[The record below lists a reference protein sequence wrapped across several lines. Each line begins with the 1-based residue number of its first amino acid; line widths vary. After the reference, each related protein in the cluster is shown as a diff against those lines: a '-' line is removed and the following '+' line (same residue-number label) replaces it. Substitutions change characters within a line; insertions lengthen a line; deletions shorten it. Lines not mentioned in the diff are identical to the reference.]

1 MSSVKSTISKLE
13 KDAVK
18 CYDNTEK
25 PDVDMAT
32 ILSKGNPFRKS
43 IKEKKEVEKS
53 KEREKKVN
61 MQVVKDR

>member
-1 MSSVKSTISKLE
+1 
-13 KDAVK
+13 
-18 CYDNTEK
+18 
-25 PDVDMAT
+25 MAT